1 MAYEREPKRIWP
13 NVTVDQERELTQLKA
28 ALSRPLDTP
37 VTWKSIKQRIVYEG
51 RWRVQ
56 AFKNFAVTE
65 EYSLEEKR
73 FLRQSVVA
81 RLYQGLMGTPAERAA
96 QSIINRY
103 STPPK
108 PEPSR

>member
-1 MAYEREPKRIWP
+1 MLNERETKNFWP
-13 NVTVDQERELTQLKA
+13 NLTEDQKRELTQLRA
-28 ALSRPLDTP
+28 ALFRPLDTP
-37 VTWKSIKQRIVYEG
+37 VTWASVEQRIVYEG
-51 RWRVQ
+51 PWKTQ
-56 AFKNFAVTE
+56 AFKNFAVTKA
-65 EYSLEEKR
+65 YSLEEKR

-81 RLYQGLMGTPAERAA
+81 RLYQSLMGTPAEIAA

>member
-1 MAYEREPKRIWP
+1 MLNERETKHFWP
-13 NVTVDQERELTQLKA
+13 NLTEDQKRELTQLKA

-37 VTWKSIKQRIVYEG
+37 VTWTSIEQRIVHKG
-51 RWRVQ
+51 RWGVQ
-56 AFKNFAVTE
+56 AFKEFTVTK

-81 RLYQGLMGTPAERAA
+81 RLYQRLMGTVAEKEA
-96 QSIINRY
+96 QDIIDKY
-103 STPPK
+103 SPRPK

>member
-1 MAYEREPKRIWP
+1 MLNERETKHFWP
-13 NVTVDQERELTQLKA
+13 NLTEDQKRELTQLKA

-37 VTWKSIKQRIVYEG
+37 VTWTSIKQRIVYEG
-51 RWRVQ
+51 PWRVQ
-56 AFKNFAVTE
+56 AFKNFAVTK

-81 RLYQGLMGTPAERAA
+81 RLYQGLMGTPAEIAA